1 MKRKLILN
9 VLLFMTFIL
18 SFLIMENTI
27 NLTSASS
34 HSDFGKEQANKA
46 RSIKTDITE
55 DLLKIESE
63 QNSNEKNDNFEFK
76 ISLNQNEGME
86 IKVEYRANALLPKIS
101 SEFKIRFDTLIEFND
116 TNKDGKYDI
125 DNDQIIQQI
134 SLQGIHV
141 INQSKIEQGNI
152 SLYTFQLED
161 TSKIF
166 QPTVIISSDALISQN
181 MVILPNQLKI
191 DLNFVNFPF
200 TSENG
205 LLALQI
211 SIENTYNIVE
221 QEITEDESHNIST
234 NEQGIKSVQADYPSY
249 FTWTNDISVDG
260 KQKEMKSSIFYP
272 DEEKFTEYQL
282 FFAYPKGNSIIH
294 DPKIGVE
301 NTFFPSSG
309 TDLNRNSTPIWMW
322 IILIT
327 GLVSTVLFILYMSV
341 PEFRQYLLNRY
352 LPMHTAPHR
361 LTMEEVLENEIRM
374 NLITLILER
383 PGIHYSEL
391 LREID
396 TSPSNLAW
404 HLDILET
411 YKIIQKQRLGKYLI
425 FYPYLDKNPFA
436 NLDPTIA
443 KSKTTLEILK
453 IIGENPGIYQGK
465 IAKRLD
471 LNRKSVQYHLDKL
484 EELKLIRREKLG
496 RKVLLY
502 QN

>member
-1 MKRKLILN
+1 MDR
-9 VLLFMTFIL
+9 
-18 SFLIMENTI
+18 
-27 NLTSASS
+27 
-34 HSDFGKEQANKA
+34 
-46 RSIKTDITE
+46 
-55 DLLKIESE
+55 
-63 QNSNEKNDNFEFK
+63 
-76 ISLNQNEGME
+76 
-86 IKVEYRANALLPKIS
+86 
-101 SEFKIRFDTLIEFND
+101 
-116 TNKDGKYDI
+116 
-125 DNDQIIQQI
+125 
-134 SLQGIHV
+134 
-141 INQSKIEQGNI
+141 
-152 SLYTFQLED
+152 
-161 TSKIF
+161 
-166 QPTVIISSDALISQN
+166 
-181 MVILPNQLKI
+181 
-191 DLNFVNFPF
+191 
-200 TSENG
+200 
-205 LLALQI
+205 
-211 SIENTYNIVE
+211 
-221 QEITEDESHNIST
+221 
-234 NEQGIKSVQADYPSY
+234 
-249 FTWTNDISVDG
+249 
-260 KQKEMKSSIFYP
+260 
-272 DEEKFTEYQL
+272 
-282 FFAYPKGNSIIH
+282 NSI
-294 DPKIGVE
+294 
-301 NTFFPSSG
+301 
-309 TDLNRNSTPIWMW
+309 PIWIW
-322 IILIT
+322 IVLIT

-411 YKIIQKQRLGKYLI
+411 YKIIQKQRLGKFLI